1 MSDPRYRNKHRSLW
15 PPRRVSTR
23 LSTSQGTIHY
33 DTPHHY
39 DNSSA
44 VASSTGVEIPADTV
58 IVHLPGVSPSRS
70 SVKDGHEDSP
80 RLMQLLQ
87 SRTPPMSVSQTVC
100 SDMPSDAQ
108 LSSDEDES
116 HSGTRSS
123 PYVNVHSTE
132 AHPAVTE
139 SFVRSSGMHSRP
151 VQTGPICTSPGF
163 CQAGGELRL
172 AYLNSKL
179 VQVSEGF
186 ILVGAKSPMLP
197 GMMLV
202 AEVDKRFLPD
212 EKNNVTMLGFSGN
225 CIGCGAKGFRYFTEF
240 SSHINLKLATQPK
253 KQKHLKYYIVTEPSG
268 RLRKGLAIPW
278 KVEGRKRTFPLTG
291 PYVPAAYT
299 SAKTEPSSEM
309 PRPHVTSAP
318 HHLLPRQSHS
328 PSVSRQGSA
337 SPRDEGL
344 LLKPSSSQSTQ
355 AEQSY
360 HPVMSVKRRRW
371 GSVGSESPLE
381 SDDGHSSDTARS
393 SAQGSDSGELP
404 SAPWLTA
411 ACGVRPVLLL
421 CQHSIPKIP
430 CSVED
435 IIISDLLV
443 GCFNPPLVSDRNQFG
458 NMSGVYSTG
467 SAASAESQIARSYYN
482 SVPNLTTQ
490 MAVLLMVQYLSHFVH
505 DDRISREDV
514 ESLLQDARLELTAT
528 AQQQSQSHLL
538 AQSNAVTHVQLPV
551 LASLT
556 AANSKGRVKIV
567 SSPVSLDNAI
577 FRALKFVLE
586 IHRHNQSKFPKVPV
600 PDFIFV
606 LAISQKKSPEF
617 CVLVTSVLQ
626 AKYLSEAMIGHPVGA
641 RIVDNL
647 SRLEQL
653 FKLSSDALEQMIGNF
668 EEAMGQGQFV
678 FVPFNGFARTKVVA
692 EEASKLEPRAPA
704 SAYPHQRDT
713 LFTSQHLIAKQ
724 LLAQVCTIGE
734 NINSLDLNSFTAV
747 SMAIIVP
754 PLTTLFNQTTERLS
768 KSGLLTELDLETVE
782 IAALFKTASKYV
794 IKHSGKDETEGELFE
809 LLKQVQSQPKVLFVV
824 TFDQAQFYASPQGV
838 LDLPYYKEFL
848 EARNVIVL
856 FVTAT
861 PYLFQT
867 NCSFVDPN
875 NEVYWSD
882 IRNETDGVSS
892 SVVENVHNLETNEGT
907 YFGMKEYCESIK
919 WTHQFPLVRQDDA
932 FEKMAVRTS
941 RTTDDVNLSVLRCYL
956 LIRHYC
962 AAIMWSAGIKP
973 AEPHCTLKTIQ
984 IMREIIESPV
994 HNADGSGAMLVI
1006 RIPSLELSN
1015 LAFESLKNTRD
1026 RLGFQFRFAII
1037 HDNGYSEL
1045 EIEEY
1050 FLTRLRWWR
1059 EHRGSSEGKI
1069 EPAGEWSPK
1078 CFEDLHDL
1086 PCIIIISGRERPG
1099 DTFPRSLKYID
1110 LRLIDRGFVYR
1121 SSLELE
1127 FSAIACYIGS
1137 GSGSRSVDGSSESSG
1152 PTSADGKDE
1161 SNTGSGTVCRT
1172 SHYSSNYP
1180 LPVILVSRSVFKAFQ
1195 SDFYG
1200 YPKHL
1205 LLPTTP
1211 QTRWAGLGR
1220 PPVVTSNP
1228 RHQSLYYRE
1237 WTEPKPK
1244 QVPGPQ
1250 QDSAN
1255 RQPVITLRSASGVVI
1270 SPDIAD
1276 VVEEDGMSAVES
1288 FAESNRMT
1296 SMSTSE
1302 GEESGGEDSKSA
1314 VENGVTKKPR
1324 HDLEAGEK
1332 QGHQP
1337 VFGAALLHRLYGMAA
1352 SPRQDSIN
1360 GEAVVHSSS
1369 SRDEAEPAR
1378 AERYHPRSILFSGPP
1393 QVGKTHAYL
1402 HFVRLLHQ
1410 MVQKLRRVDVYDET
1424 ISIPDESSS
1433 QTTPTPLEND
1443 QERMAWPVYK
1453 EVSKLPFNCVL
1464 REHRSS
1470 GTSQLR
1476 INASIM
1482 NTVSGDTSGQPL
1494 SIKLSPGRPTC
1505 PMMLSNWAA
1514 YDIYHHCDSC
1524 RNYREGMGMNTSLSC
1539 VYTLQCG
1546 EKLQF
1551 IIPHRCLHSFT
1562 FTKEKQLRSFR
1573 LPVVL
1578 TGGHGEVVK
1587 QLKTE
1592 SGGTVGVVKS
1602 PIMMPSTGRHEYGL
1616 LNLYHAFE
1624 GEDHTLLVFVK
1635 HQEMALYQKTWP
1647 NHVIVGLPV
1656 SADTQGL
1663 GAARYYIK
1671 EFATE
1676 NWLVE
1681 RERHAID
1688 GKRGQDVWPFI
1699 VMMDDSCVMWQ
1710 NLLKQTKEEP
1720 SVKEVEGPSFV
1731 MTSLW
1736 RVLQHLENTPDLLNY
1751 GMLGL
1756 QQYSADA
1763 SIPVSQGSFSH
1774 CPLHTTVMLNLSKL
1788 QGIKYNPN
1796 RYWWEDLDLSLHV
1809 LASGIPT
1816 CRFNHLIV
1824 AKKRIQTGG
1833 AVAFNEE
1840 PAQSA
1845 DKGSPNRETH
1855 PGDLLVTAPDRED
1868 TPYLSVPAYYLLERY
1883 LELMGSVRL
1892 FPEAV
1897 DKPEHPVLV
1906 VDCYVNLGPR
1916 VCLEFVSSHGWDKS
1930 KKKDNEGIR
1939 YGGLLLYFCSRS
1951 VSAAFLSQFKFAPG
1965 SRLCLVCQDRNT
1977 LRQEVARLDL
1987 EDHWRFRLRD
1997 EFQTANSPDEPA
2009 LYFLTGRYDAQEN

>member
-1 MSDPRYRNKHRSLW
+1 MCDENDEVGMY
-15 PPRRVSTR
+15 V
-23 LSTSQGTIHY
+23 QY
-33 DTPHHY
+33 
-39 DNSSA
+39 
-44 VASSTGVEIPADTV
+44 
-58 IVHLPGVSPSRS
+58 
-70 SVKDGHEDSP
+70 SP

-87 SRTPPMSVSQTVC
+87 SHTPSMSVSQTVRG
-100 SDMPSDAQ
+100 DMPSDARVG
-108 LSSDEDES
+108 SDDEES
-116 HSGTRSS
+116 HNGTRSS
-123 PYVNVHSTE
+123 AYVV
-132 AHPAVTE
+132 HPADVHPTMSE
-139 SFVRSSGMHSRP
+139 PAVRTTGMHSRP
-151 VQTGPICTSPGF
+151 VQTGPVCTTPGL

-172 AYLNSKL
+172 THLGGKS

-186 ILVGAKSPMLP
+186 VLVGAKSPMLP

-202 AEVDKRFLPD
+202 AEVDRRFLPD

-253 KQKHLKYYIVTEPSG
+253 KQKHLKYYIVSEPGG
-268 RLRKGLAIPW
+268 RVRKGPAIPW

-291 PYVPAAYT
+291 PYIPVPYSTAN
-299 SAKTEPSSEM
+299 TEITSEM
-309 PRPHVTSAP
+309 SRTSVTSAP
-318 HHLLPRQSHS
+318 LHLLSLQQSHS
-328 PSVSRQGSA
+328 SAIQGQSMV
-337 SPRDEGL
+337 SPRDEGVL
-344 LLKPSSSQSTQ
+344 LMQSTNQ
-355 AEQSY
+355 NTPEQTY
-360 HPVMSVKRRRW
+360 HPGLSIKRRRW
-371 GSVGSESPLE
+371 ESAGSESPIE

-393 SAQGSDSGELP
+393 APGSDASELP
-404 SAPWLTA
+404 SDPWLTT

-443 GCFNPPLVSDRNQFG
+443 GCFDPPLVSDRNQFG
-458 NMSGVYSTG
+458 NISGVYSTAPAS
-467 SAASAESQIARSYYN
+467 SADRSFYGN
-482 SVPNLTTQ
+482 VPCLTTQ
-490 MAVLLMVQYLSHFVH
+490 MAVLLMVQYLSQFVD

-514 ESLLQDARLELTAT
+514 ESLLQDARLELTASV
-528 AQQQSQSHLL
+528 QQQSHLL

-606 LAISQKKSPEF
+606 LATSQKKSPEF
-617 CVLVTSVLQ
+617 CLLITSVLQ

-641 RIVDNL
+641 RIADNL

-653 FKLSSDALEQMIGNF
+653 FKLSSDALEQMISNF
-668 EEAMGQGQFV
+668 EEAMGQGQLV
-678 FVPFNGFARTKVVA
+678 FVPFNGFARTKVMTD
-692 EEASKLEPRAPA
+692 EAARLEPRAAA
-704 SAYPHQRDT
+704 SSYPHQKQT
-713 LFTSQHLIAKQ
+713 LFASQHLMAKQ
-724 LLAQVCTIGE
+724 LLAQVCAIGE
-734 NINSLDLNSFTAV
+734 NITSLDLNSFTAV
-747 SMAIIVP
+747 STAIIVP
-754 PLTTLFNQTTERLS
+754 PLTTLFNQTTQRLC
-768 KSGLLTELDLETVE
+768 KCGLLAELDLECPDK
-782 IAALFKTASKYV
+782 AGLCKTAAKYV
-794 IKHSGKDETEGELFE
+794 IKHSGMDETQEE
-809 LLKQVQSQPKVLFVV
+809 LLKLLEQVQSQPKVLFVV
-824 TFDQAQFYASPQGV
+824 VFDQAQFFASPQGV

-848 EARNVIVL
+848 EARNVIAL

-867 NCSFVDPN
+867 NCSFIDPN

-882 IRNETDGVSS
+882 VRTETDGVSI
-892 SVVENVHNLETNEGT
+892 SVVENFHNLETNEGT

-932 FEKMAVRTS
+932 FEKMALRTS

-1006 RIPSLELSN
+1006 RIPSVELAN

-1037 HDNGYSEL
+1037 HDNGLSEL
-1045 EIEEY
+1045 EIEDY
-1050 FLTRLRWWR
+1050 FLKRLRVWR
-1059 EHRGSSEGKI
+1059 DQRVPTKTKSKSSER
-1069 EPAGEWSPK
+1069 WSPK

-1086 PCIIIISGRERPG
+1086 PCIIIVSGRERPG

-1137 GSGSRSVDGSSESSG
+1137 GTGSRGVEGSESNGPASG
-1152 PTSADGKDE
+1152 EAKDDSTTS
-1161 SNTGSGTVCRT
+1161 SGTVCRT
-1172 SHYSSNYP
+1172 SHYSTNYP

-1211 QTRWAGLGR
+1211 QTRWVGLGR

-1250 QDSAN
+1250 QDASN
-1255 RQPVITLRSASGVVI
+1255 RQAVITLRSASGVVI
-1270 SPDIAD
+1270 SPDITD
-1276 VVEEDGMSAVES
+1276 VVEEDGMSAVEC
-1288 FAESNRMT
+1288 FTESNRMA
-1296 SMSTSE
+1296 SGTSE
-1302 GEESGGEDSKSA
+1302 GEDSSCEDSKPG
-1314 VENGVTKKPR
+1314 VENGAAKKTIR
-1324 HDLEAGEK
+1324 DSNATAKH
-1332 QGHQP
+1332 GHQQ
-1337 VFGAALLHRLYGMAA
+1337 VFGPALLHRLYGMAA
-1352 SPRQDSIN
+1352 STRQDTSA
-1360 GEAVVHSSS
+1360 GETGVDSS
-1369 SRDEAEPAR
+1369 SRNGAEPAR
-1378 AERYHPRSILFSGPP
+1378 TEKYHPRSILFSGPP

-1402 HFVRLLHQ
+1402 HFIRLLHQ
-1410 MVQKLRRVDVYDET
+1410 TVQKLRRVDVYNET
-1424 ISIPDESSS
+1424 VCTPEESSL
-1433 QTTPTPLEND
+1433 QTTPVPSGSE

-1453 EVSKLPFNCVL
+1453 EVSKLPFSCLL
-1464 REHRSS
+1464 REHRYSKTSKLRIHASS
-1470 GTSQLR
+1470 GC
-1476 INASIM
+1476 
-1482 NTVSGDTSGQPL
+1482 TVSGETSAL
-1494 SIKLSPGRPTC
+1494 SVKRSPGRPTC
-1505 PMMLSNWAA
+1505 PMMLSCWAA
-1514 YDIYHHCDSC
+1514 YDTYHHCDSC
-1524 RNYREGMGMNTSLSC
+1524 KNYREGMGPNTSLSYM
-1539 VYTLQCG
+1539 YTLQCG
-1546 EKLQF
+1546 EKLHF
-1551 IIPHRCLHSFT
+1551 IIPHRCLQSFT
-1562 FTKEKQLRSFR
+1562 FTKEKQLRSLR

-1578 TGGHGEVVK
+1578 TGGSGEVVK
-1587 QLKTE
+1587 PLKSE
-1592 SGGTVGVVKS
+1592 SGDGEAAGVVRS

-1616 LNLYHAFE
+1616 LNLYHAME
-1624 GEDHTLLVFVK
+1624 GESHTLLVFVK
-1635 HQEMALYQKTWP
+1635 HQEMALYHKAWP

-1663 GAARYYIK
+1663 GAARFYIK

-1676 NWLVE
+1676 SWLTE
-1681 RERHAID
+1681 RDRHAIH

-1699 VMMDDSCVMWQ
+1699 FMMDDSCVMWQ
-1710 NLLKQTKEEP
+1710 NLLKQTVNKDESSTKDTDKP
-1720 SVKEVEGPSFV
+1720 SCV
-1731 MTSLW
+1731 MTSLLK
-1736 RVLQHLENTPDLLNY
+1736 VLQHLENTPDLMSY

-1756 QQYSADA
+1756 QQYSADV
-1763 SIPVSQGSFSH
+1763 STPVTQGSFSH
-1774 CPLHTTVMLNLSKL
+1774 CPLHTSIMMNLGTL
-1788 QGIKYNPN
+1788 QGIKYNPY
-1796 RYWWEDLDLSLHV
+1796 RYWWEDVNMSLQV
-1809 LASGIPT
+1809 LAGGIHS
-1816 CRFNHLIV
+1816 CRFNHLVV
-1824 AKKRIQTGG
+1824 AKKFIETGG
-1833 AVAFNEE
+1833 ATAFKEE
-1840 PAQSA
+1840 PANSTE
-1845 DKGSPNRETH
+1845 GSSHNKELL
-1855 PGDLLVTAPDRED
+1855 PGDKLVTAPDRED
-1868 TPYLSVPAYYLLERY
+1868 APYLSVPAYYLLERY
-1883 LELMGSVRL
+1883 LELTGAARL
-1892 FPEAV
+1892 FPEAE
-1897 DKPEHPVLV
+1897 DKPDHPVLV

-1930 KKKDNEGIR
+1930 KKNDKQDTR
-1939 YGGLLLYFCSRS
+1939 YGGLLLYFCGRS
-1951 VSAAFLSQFKFAPG
+1951 VSAAFLSQFKFAPR

-1987 EDHWRFRLRD
+1987 EEHWRFRLRD
-1997 EFQTANSPDEPA
+1997 EFQTANSPDEPS
-2009 LYFLTGRYDAQEN
+2009 LYFLTGQHDD